1 MEMPDG
7 ATGGSRSSYKGFSM
21 RVQPYYDGVN
31 DLNKWRID
39 VLYGRALIDPRLI
52 VRVSGT

>member
-1 MEMPDG
+1 MPDG